1 MNMFDNL
8 LAQTS
13 GLDLAALGTRFG
25 LTPEQ
30 VETAARALLPQIADP
45 AVDNGE
51 AVATVAAG
59 TGIAQPSLQALVPA
73 LLQQAQNAGAAGGAF
88 QSILGGLQGGTA
100 QGGGL
105 GGLIGALDRDGDGN
119 PIDDVLG
126 MFGRRSAS

>member
-13 GLDLAALGTRFG
+13 GLDLSALGARFG
-25 LTPEQ
+25 MTPEQ

-51 AVATVAAG
+51 AVATVAASTG
-59 TGIAQPSLQALVPA
+59 TPQPSLQALVPA
-73 LLQQAQNAGAAGGAF
+73 LLQQAQSAGATGGAF
-88 QSILGGLQGGTA
+88 QSILGGLQGGTT

-119 PIDDVLG
+119 PLDDVLG
-126 MFGRRSAS
+126 MFGRGSTR

>member
-13 GLDLAALGTRFG
+13 GLDLASLGTRLG

-30 VETAARALLPQIADP
+30 VEIAARALLPQIADP

-51 AVATVAAG
+51 AVANVAAD

-73 LLQQAQNAGAAGGAF
+73 LLQQAQSAGATGGAF
-88 QSILGGLQGGTA
+88 QSILGGLQGGAT
-100 QGGGL
+100 QSGGL

-119 PIDDVLG
+119 PLDDVLG
-126 MFGRRSAS
+126 MFRGSTR